1 MKSNNPD
8 AAKIRALME
17 AIKEAKKAGYLNPV
31 LAEWVLEE
39 LKER

>member
-1 MKSNNPD
+1 MKSINPD